1 MSDYRYQLE
10 RYRGPSTRYRCPQC
24 GRKGTFSR
32 YIDTLNNNIYISDNV
47 GICNRIDKCGYHYTP
62 KQYYTDNP
70 WKRDN
75 ATTNS
80 GSLRPCGYHY
90 TPKQYYTDNP
100 WKREREFSFFSLHRE
115 KEKKKI
121 ERPTPPPKP
130 KPIDYIPEW
139 VWEYSRSHGTTSDH
153 HKWLASLFGHDEAE
167 RIAQLYGMGTT
178 KDGHAIFW
186 QRDIEGHL
194 RTGKIM
200 AYDPTTGHRR
210 KGANSIS
217 WVHSELKRAGKLR
230 ESWELSQCLYG
241 EHLLAERPTATV
253 ALVEAYKTAHVG
265 AILMPDYVWL
275 ATDSLSGLGQERLSP
290 LKGRKVLLYPDEG
303 KGYAIWSEK
312 MASIAECLG
321 LRYRVSRF
329 TEGHALS
336 QGDDFVDCVE
346 RATESRAI
354 IGAESEA
361 RRATESDV
369 SMTPEA
375 EYDWYSFNDD
385 ESPF

>member
-1 MSDYRYQLE
+1 MNEYRYQLE
-10 RYRGPSTRYRCPQC
+10 RYRGPGTRYRCPQC

-80 GSLRPCGYHY
+80 GWMDGQ
-90 TPKQYYTDNP
+90 K
-100 WKREREFSFFSLHRE
+100 HR
-115 KEKKKI
+115 KTI
-121 ERPTPPPKP
+121 HPSTPPPKP
-130 KPIDYIPEW
+130 KSIDYIPEW

-153 HKWLASLFGHDEAE
+153 HKWLTSLFGHDEAE

-210 KGANSIS
+210 KGANSIT

-312 MASIAECLG
+312 MTSIAEHLG

-346 RATESRAI
+346 RATESGATI
-354 IGAESEA
+354 EAES
-361 RRATESDV
+361 SV
-369 SMTPEA
+369 SMIPEA
-375 EYDWYSFNDD
+375 EYDWYSFN
-385 ESPF
+385 EEECPF